1 MSVLALKPN
10 RNIVLISIIAIAI
23 FAGGAGA
30 IHLVPLAARGKIAN
44 GLLADFMITFP
55 VSYYLIVLRPQK
67 KSAKG
72 LLLIFSICCALAYI
86 ILPQQQRDYILQIRK
101 LSILVE
107 LAFVIYVISRF
118 NKIRASYKT
127 QQLKFA
133 DPVYNLRFAMAEVLG
148 NSLPVKALS
157 TELAVLRYGILFWKK
172 EKPQQNES
180 LVFTTHKDSGY
191 IGMWC
196 VLFFVMLIEM
206 IAIHMLL
213 LKWSNIAATI
223 ITSLTAYTL
232 VLFTADLSAIVKRKV
247 IISNDLV
254 ALRTGLRW
262 RITTT
267 LDNISSIQKI
277 ANDYHS
283 DTEYLKGGILKSSGN
298 VVINFKTPVKIE
310 KLYGKNREVN
320 SILMNIDDVDSFI
333 SQCAIHGA
341 VN

>member
-1 MSVLALKPN
+1 MTVLTLKPS
-10 RNIVLISIIAIAI
+10 RNTLWIGLIAIAI
-23 FAGGAGA
+23 FAGGAVV
-30 IHLVPLAARGKIAN
+30 IHLAPLVARGKIAN

-55 VSYYLIVLRPQK
+55 VSYYLIVLRPLK

-72 LLLIFSICCALAYI
+72 LLLILSICCALAYI

-101 LSILVE
+101 LSIFIE
-107 LAFVIYVISRF
+107 LAFIVYAISRF

-127 QQLKFA
+127 QQLKLP
-133 DPVYNLRFAMAEVLG
+133 DPIYNLRFALAEVLG

-172 EKPQQNES
+172 EKPQQNENQ
-180 LVFTTHKDSGY
+180 VFTTHKDSGY
-191 IGMWC
+191 IAIWC

-206 IAIHMLL
+206 IAIHILL
-213 LKWSNIAATI
+213 LKWSNTGAIV

-232 VLFTADLSAIVKRKV
+232 ILFTADLSAIVKRKV
-247 IISNDLV
+247 IINNDTLV
-254 ALRTGLRW
+254 LRTGLRW
-262 RITTT
+262 RTTTT

-298 VVINFKTPVKIE
+298 VVINFKNPVKIE
-310 KLYGKNREVN
+310 QLYGKNREL
-320 SILMNIDDVDSFI
+320 STILMNIDGVDSFI
-333 SQCAIHGA
+333 GQCTIHGTI
-341 VN
+341 N